1 MRAATSA
8 ATHDSGNGWVV
19 EFSFWPIGH
28 PPLKR
33 EGFQICPVRVQ
44 GGCIWFPSP
53 CGEGLGEGVE
63 AIMAAR
69 QSRKSAQKTPPVTA
83 RADTSSDSGETLSPD
98 ELARALRAMATE
110 LERDPALARR
120 VAGAM
125 RAPVVATPPEA
136 TNVASDATGEEP
148 LQPARRG
155 GKAFKPRLVTG
166 AAPALGIG
174 IPDPFALREQL
185 GEEGLCVALA
195 DLRLGTLRA
204 IVREHK
210 LDPSGKLAGQNDEAK
225 YRALILRA
233 TKRAKRA

>member
-1 MRAATSA
+1 M
-8 ATHDSGNGWVV
+8 
-19 EFSFWPIGH
+19 P
-28 PPLKR
+28 
-33 EGFQICPVRVQ
+33 
-44 GGCIWFPSP
+44 
-53 CGEGLGEGVE
+53 
-63 AIMAAR
+63 AR
-69 QSRKSAQKTPPVTA
+69 QSRKSARKPPSVTGQ
-83 RADTSSDSGETLSPD
+83 ADDSSDTGETLSPE

-125 RAPVVATPPEA
+125 RAPNVATPSEFA
-136 TNVASDATGEEP
+136 NVAPDETDDGP
-148 LQPARRG
+148 PQPTRRA

-166 AAPALGIG
+166 AAPALGTG

-185 GEEGLCVALA
+185 GEDGLRDALA

-210 LDPSGKLAGQNDEAK
+210 LDPSGKLVGQNDDAK